1 MLPKTTQ
8 LVRVGEWINTQ
19 VKMNLQ
25 AISSHLFLIIQASFS
40 EFGEVLYLRWPG
52 LCVEEPLQLG
62 FDSHCSGLT
71 WQRQSQDTQKGPGGT
86 SHFIPLNPLGHES
99 QILFIQN
106 VKISAEGHNSL
117 SKWNPK
123 CHMWNIIEVTFH
135 LASFGTPHIPLFNLS
150 SLTGSCIP
158 GNVCY
163 ALFPLALVSVKGE
176 HNSFA
181 KKPFPSFVMNN
192 GFITFDLSMSLLP
205 SNLLIIT
212 LSRFKAMWSG
222 ELQMGFHYTLQSVVS
237 PRRTFSLWTLLQMQ
251 KSSCLSGPGSL
262 RANRIIRESL

>member
-1 MLPKTTQ
+1 MLY
-8 LVRVGEWINTQ
+8 GF
-19 VKMNLQ
+19 
-25 AISSHLFLIIQASFS
+25 LFT
-40 EFGEVLYLRWPG
+40 
-52 LCVEEPLQLG
+52 
-62 FDSHCSGLT
+62 H
-71 WQRQSQDTQKGPGGT
+71 WQGQSQDTQKGHGGT
-86 SHFIPLNPLGHES
+86 SHFIPVNSLGHES
-99 QILFIQN
+99 QIVFIQS

-158 GNVCY
+158 GNVCC

-192 GFITFDLSMSLLP
+192 GFITFDLRMSLLP
-205 SNLLIIT
+205 SNLLITTI
-212 LSRFKAMWSG
+212 SKVKAMLSG
-222 ELQMGFHYTLQSVVS
+222 EPQLGSYCTLQSVVS
-237 PRRTFSLWTLLQMQ
+237 PRRTFSPETLLEMQ

-262 RANRIIRESL
+262 RAEQNYSRVWQHHHLPTAICVAGCPKDWA